1 MLRLAA
7 LLSLLTLVTNN
18 SIAQNAKSFFA
29 EGVQLKAQRKYS
41 DAKEKFAKAIQL
53 KADYGEALFELGW
66 CENEMADYASAIH
79 HFSQTSKFWP
89 NIAKVYFELGYAFE
103 KSGKIDSAIANY
115 NICVRLK
122 PDYVNAFKQ
131 LAAITF
137 DQRNYAAAAD
147 HYKNF
152 LGKAPV
158 EIKDTLYWYNKG
170 YCEIITEDYAAA
182 KISFLNSLKYKV
194 DNLKLFLQLGFACK
208 QLNQND
214 QAIDYYKKAIDLDP
228 GAYTPFNGVGDVYR
242 DNMDNMEEA
251 MNWYKK
257 ALEINPKER
266 KANFGMGY
274 CLNNTGKYEEAIPYL
289 KTAIESEPNYA
300 AVVVELGYSYY
311 KTGKDTSAIEYLNRA
326 ISLDGKNISALYYLS
341 MVYVKQK
348 NKEKALEIL
357 DQLKS
362 LAPKYAEDL
371 QKKLDVLSK

>member
-7 LLSLLTLVTNN
+7 LLWLLTLVTNN
-18 SIAQNAKSFFA
+18 SVAQNAESFFA
-29 EGVQLKAQRKYS
+29 EGVKLKTERKYS
-41 DAKEKFAKAIQL
+41 EAKEKFAKAIEL

-66 CENEMADYASAIH
+66 CENEIADYANAIH
-79 HFSQTSKFWP
+79 HFTQTTKLWP

-103 KSGKIDSAIANY
+103 KFGKTDSAIANY
-115 NICVRLK
+115 NTCVRLK
-122 PDYVNAFKQ
+122 PDYINAYKQ

-137 DQRNYAAAAD
+137 DQRNYPTAAD
-147 HYKNF
+147 YYKKL
-152 LGKAPV
+152 LGKTAV
-158 EIKDTLYWYNKG
+158 EIKDTLSWYNKG
-170 YCEIITEDYAAA
+170 YCENITEDYAAA
-182 KISFLNSLKYKV
+182 KMSLLNSLKYKI
-194 DNLKLFLQLGFACK
+194 DNVKIFLQLGFACK

-228 GAYTPFNGVGDVYR
+228 GSYTSHNGIGDVYR

-300 AVVVELGYSYY
+300 GVLVELGYSYY

-326 ISLDGKNISALYYLS
+326 ISLNSKNISALYYLS

-348 NKEKALEIL
+348 NKEKVLQIL

-371 QKKLDVLSK
+371 QKKVDTL